1 MRLYIFVF
9 SKKIIGMKKYSIIL
23 VLGLV
28 ALLFAC
34 SPAQQNKQELA
45 EEYKQTCLADTMNT
59 VIYGDDTEDYCTCIE
74 SQIEVLPDSVELT
87 SDLVEEI
94 IQDCADEYTSLDT
107 EF

>member
-1 MRLYIFVF
+1 
-9 SKKIIGMKKYSIIL
+9 MKKYSITL
-23 VLGLV
+23 GLGLV

-59 VIYGDDTEDYCTCIE
+59 VIYGDDTENYCTCIS
-74 SQIEVLPDSVELT
+74 SQIEVLPDSVEL
-87 SDLVEEI
+87 SEEKLEEI